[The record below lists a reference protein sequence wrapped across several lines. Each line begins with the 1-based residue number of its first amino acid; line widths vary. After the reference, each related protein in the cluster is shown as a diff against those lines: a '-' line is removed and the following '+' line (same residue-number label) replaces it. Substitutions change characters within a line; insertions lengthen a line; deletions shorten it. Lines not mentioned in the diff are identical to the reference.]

1 MFKAI
6 IAIEIKLYVSC
17 CGSGDVGMYWFMG
30 EGDIVYFLIV
40 YKLNRLNYMDFFVRR
55 EGVVES
61 DGMGE
66 GLGCVL

>member
-1 MFKAI
+1 M
-6 IAIEIKLYVSC
+6 
-17 CGSGDVGMYWFMG
+17 
-30 EGDIVYFLIV
+30 YFLKV
-40 YKLNRLNYMDFFVRR
+40 ERLNRLNYMDFFVRR